1 MVYLNVESTDR
12 GLMADLTISL
22 AFSYIQVVFETL
34 LSYAT
39 KLSDKAVT
47 LCFSNRF
54 MSDFC

>member
-1 MVYLNVESTDR
+1 MESTDR

-22 AFSYIQVVFETL
+22 AFSYIQDVFETL

-39 KLSDKAVT
+39 KLSDEAVT
-47 LCFSNRF
+47 LCLSNRF